1 MKGLGAPIAGMD
13 KNEVKTALVTGANR
27 GLGLAISRALATH
40 GLRVVTAARD
50 PARARVAARQLS
62 ADGGEAIPV
71 ALDVREPASIANAL
85 AEVAGQGHTVDV
97 LVNNAGI
104 LIDGPEDIL
113 AMVPETLHTTL
124 ETNLNG
130 PLLLAQ
136 AVLPGMCRRGYGR
149 VVNMSSTLG
158 TLADITDPDSPHGMV
173 DSPAYRLSKGGLNLL
188 TALLARAVDVPDVL
202 INAACPG
209 WVRTEMGSDRAPL
222 SVEEGADTPVWLAT
236 LPADGPTGGLFRQ
249 RRAIPW

>member
-1 MKGLGAPIAGMD
+1 MGD
-13 KNEVKTALVTGANR
+13 EVRTALVTGANR
-27 GLGLAISRALATH
+27 GLGFAIARALAAR
-40 GLRVVTAARD
+40 GLRVATGARD
-50 PARARVAARQLS
+50 PERASAAAREIAAQ
-62 ADGGEAIPV
+62 GGEAF
-71 ALDVREPASIANAL
+71 ALTLDVRDPASVVSAL
-85 AEVAGQGHTVDV
+85 ASIERRGLAVDV

-104 LIDGPEDIL
+104 LIDGPEGIL
-113 AMVPETLHTTL
+113 EMAPETLQATL
-124 ETNLNG
+124 ETNLVG
-130 PLLLAQ
+130 PLLLSR
-136 AVLPGMCRRGYGR
+136 AVLPGMCLRGYGR

-158 TLADITDPDSPHGMV
+158 TLADITDPDSPHAVV

-209 WVRTEMGSDRAPL
+209 WVRTDMGSDHAPL

-236 LPADGPTGGLFRQ
+236 LPAGGPTGGPTGGLFRE